1 MKRPT
6 TVEPN
11 SFGGSITLSRRTYAA
26 CEYSPGGQ
34 YALRS
39 LDTAHSAAR
48 GGIANLAVQRWMG
61 LLLQRRPGPAM
72 VVLVILALIGI
83 I

>member
-26 CEYSPGGQ
+26 CEYSPVSFSRDAG
-34 YALRS
+34 YS
-39 LDTAHSAAR
+39 
-48 GGIANLAVQRWMG
+48 
-61 LLLQRRPGPAM
+61 
-72 VVLVILALIGI
+72 
-83 I
+83 

>member
-1 MKRPT
+1 
-6 TVEPN
+6 
-11 SFGGSITLSRRTYAA
+11 LRRAYKIDLQEFIDFAGIKTPGDAA
-26 CEYSPGGQ
+26 SDNGRRQ

-72 VVLVILALIGI
+72 VVLVVLALIGI